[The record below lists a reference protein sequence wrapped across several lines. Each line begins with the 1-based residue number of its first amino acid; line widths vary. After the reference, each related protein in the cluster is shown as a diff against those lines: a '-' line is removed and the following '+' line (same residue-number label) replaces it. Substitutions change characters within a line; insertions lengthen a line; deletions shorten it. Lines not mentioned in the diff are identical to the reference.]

1 MGLHYAA
8 SSSCCTLL
16 IAWTLVTFF
25 RCTQSVHLYRSRRHN
40 DTSNESRYA
49 GGHYSILDSA
59 MASKQEVK
67 DYLGWVERVRA
78 KYEQDWG
85 AAGAQGGF
93 QVPAAAAGRTSSYS
107 DGLMEEGGGAED
119 DKVYSTL
126 KMRVE
131 KVITVNQVA
140 GLGDFQS
147 VQAAIDSVPKNNVQR
162 TVIQIAAGVYKE
174 KVKIPKTKGFLT
186 IVGAGMNSTT
196 ITWNDTA
203 KSSTTTFKSATF
215 AVMAPGFVARNIAF
229 ENTAPSPQPGAE
241 GAQAVAFQISGDH
254 SALYSCAFLGA
265 QDTLY
270 DHKGRH
276 FFKDCWIQGSIDF
289 IFGDGSLTAQKR
301 KSATEDTGFS
311 FLNCSIT
318 GRGVVLLGRAWGAY
332 SRVVFLHS
340 HIDTTIMPGGWNDW
354 GIPSR
359 EKTSFYGEYKCW
371 GRGASVHNRVAW
383 AHQLT
388 DSQAGPFMSTS
399 FIDGQSWIASIS

>member
-1 MGLHYAA
+1 
-8 SSSCCTLL
+8 
-16 IAWTLVTFF
+16 
-25 RCTQSVHLYRSRRHN
+25 
-40 DTSNESRYA
+40 
-49 GGHYSILDSA
+49 
-59 MASKQEVK
+59 MARKQEVK

-85 AAGAQGGF
+85 AAGAEGGF
-93 QVPAAAAGRTSSYS
+93 RVPAAAAGRMSSYS
-107 DGLMEEGGGAED
+107 DGLMVELGDAAED

-147 VQAAIDSVPKNNVQR
+147 VQAAIDSVPKNNVLR

-174 KVKIPKTKGFLT
+174 KVKVPKTKGFLT

-229 ENTAPSPQPGAE
+229 ENTAPAPKPGVE

-289 IFGDGSLTAQKR
+289 IFGDGLSLYEGCVLYTIDTPSGSLTAQKR

-388 DSQAGPFMSTS
+388 DSQAAPFMSTS